1 MQVQWHKNTS
11 KHQSCNLLLLWCRR
25 LSQTLGAVSSCLL
38 RESFCSIWLKTSKIL
53 TTWRVGELL
62 ALVSCFSSL
71 FSRNLT
77 WLGPSSLS
85 ASWLRFQ
92 KELSGQFISSRATL
106 LEQGM
111 WFPQPFLW
119 TWEVP
124 GMEDV
129 REEAGEEIHPH
140 PPHPPPPCAVG
151 RGANQSQRF
160 TSVWHQHHSR
170 KMLFSQCP
178 LLVVRVRYKLLQE
191 SFAVCTHGT
200 CSKRVSP
207 GCPSPLKL
215 FGSWLGLWHR
225 SSLCFGSWPL

>member
-140 PPHPPPPCAVG
+140 PPTPPPTLC
-151 RGANQSQRF
+151 
-160 TSVWHQHHSR
+160 SR
-170 KMLFSQCP
+170 KRSWSISKIYLCLTPTPFKENAILTVP
-178 LLVVRVRYKLLQE
+178 
-191 SFAVCTHGT
+191 FASGAST
-200 CSKRVSP
+200 
-207 GCPSPLKL
+207 L
-215 FGSWLGLWHR
+215 
-225 SSLCFGSWPL
+225 